1 MLDGPVLTAVGVLSA
16 GGNDLRFLAGVDSS
30 TPFVERVSRN
40 VLVDALDRKDAWVE
54 MVSRDR
60 SEAA

>member
-16 GGNDLRFLAGVDSS
+16 GGNDLRFLAGVDGS